1 FIGEVQR
8 VGEYEEACK
17 ACGDCEL
24 GWTGGICPVTM
35 CAKGLMNGVAVE
47 GKLPVYF
54 HGRPGG
60 MTPTPAEIVEK
71 AKKIIAGEL
80 VAGGA

>member
-1 FIGEVQR
+1 MVEDV
-8 VGEYEEACK
+8 K
-17 ACGDCEL
+17 
-24 GWTGGICPVTM
+24 M
-35 CAKGLMNGVAVE
+35 AVE

-71 AKKIIAGEL
+71 LKNYCRRIGCRRC
-80 VAGGA
+80 

>member
-1 FIGEVQR
+1 MVEDV
-8 VGEYEEACK
+8 K
-17 ACGDCEL
+17 
-24 GWTGGICPVTM
+24 M
-35 CAKGLMNGVAVE
+35 AVE

-71 AKKIIAGEL
+71 LKKLLPENWLQEVLDNGCCI
-80 VAGGA
+80 

>member
-1 FIGEVQR
+1 MVEDV
-8 VGEYEEACK
+8 K
-17 ACGDCEL
+17 
-24 GWTGGICPVTM
+24 M
-35 CAKGLMNGVAVE
+35 AVE

-80 VAGGA
+80 VAGGAR

>member
-1 FIGEVQR
+1 
-8 VGEYEEACK
+8 
-17 ACGDCEL
+17 
-24 GWTGGICPVTM
+24 M
-35 CAKGLMNGVAVE
+35 AVE

-80 VAGGA
+80 VAGGAR